1 MKNFGES
8 VPSKSQNPD
17 SNLNSSYAANSIPLS
32 TSNSNLN
39 RHPHTENSEM
49 NPILVGI
56 NSDTTPTEFSDL
68 IKTTPICMEKEMFP
82 EPQWWKVG

>member
-1 MKNFGES
+1 MLISKTAFSQLDNSSRISENQ

-32 TSNSNLN
+32 ISISNLN

-56 NSDTTPTEFSDL
+56 NSDTTSTKVSDL
-68 IKTTPICMEKEMFP
+68 IKTT
-82 EPQWWKVG
+82 QS